1 MCVVCWE
8 RQPGPGTNT
17 DQRRVITAG
26 GTGAAGVL
34 RCGSQPGFLARGAW
48 GVFSEQLVFRLIDDF
63 FFES

>member
-34 RCGSQPGFLARGAW
+34 RCGSQPGFLARGA
-48 GVFSEQLVFRLIDDF
+48 
-63 FFES
+63 

>member
-1 MCVVCWE
+1 VCVVCWE

-34 RCGSQPGFLARGAW
+34 RCGSQPGFLARGCMGSLLRA
-48 GVFSEQLVFRLIDDF
+48 VCF
-63 FFES
+63 